1 MKQAALSIPLQMT
14 PLKDISQFGCEAPD
28 GVSGCDNDELV
39 LAEPSVAREN
49 GNRTMA
55 PLPRSDG
62 VLPETTRAASGQGG
76 VQRWQPRGLLL
87 DFGSVISVSVFE
99 RHRDSERLLG
109 LASGTLSWLG
119 PIDPTTD
126 LLWQAMQ
133 RDDITE
139 REYWAYRATEVGELV
154 GETEWDITTLLHRI
168 RQTDPNA
175 VIRPQMQRLIG
186 LARASGIRV
195 GILSNELE
203 LFYGSDMV
211 ARMDVLAD
219 AMSIVDASNTG
230 ILKPDPRAY
239 AQATKGL
246 GLPPQQ
252 ILFVDDQFRNVA
264 GAVNAGLQ
272 TQHFDL
278 RDVPG
283 NLAAIAVRL
292 QLPIEEI
299 QP

>member
-1 MKQAALSIPLQMT
+1 MT
-14 PLKDISQFGCEAPD
+14 HLKDTPQITSEAPD
-28 GVSGCDNDELV
+28 GVSGCEDEELV
-39 LAEPSVAREN
+39 LAEPSGACESVSK
-49 GNRTMA
+49 TTT
-55 PLPRSDG
+55 PLPRGSDDVPG
-62 VLPETTRAASGQGG
+62 RAAAGQGG
-76 VQRWQPRGLLL
+76 VPRWQPRGLLL

-109 LASGTLSWLG
+109 LPSGTLTWLG

-126 LLWQAMQ
+126 PLWQSMQ

-139 REYWAYRATEVGELV
+139 REYWAQRATQVGELV
-154 GETEWDITTLLHRI
+154 GEADWDITTLLHRI

-175 VIRPQMQRLIG
+175 TIRPQMQRMIG
-186 LARASGIRV
+186 MARASGIRV

-211 ARMDVLAD
+211 KRMDVLAD
-219 AMSIVDASNTG
+219 AMTIVDASNTG

-239 AQATKGL
+239 AQATEGL
-246 GLPPQQ
+246 GLPPQE
-252 ILFVDDQFRNVA
+252 ILFVDDQFRNIA
-264 GAVNAGLQ
+264 GAVNAGMQ
-272 TQHFDL
+272 TQYFDL

-283 NLAAIAVRL
+283 NLAAIATRL

-299 QP
+299 ER